1 MNLNQNEK
9 ILVDTMICK
18 LTNQRV
24 ITGKTSNKNIF
35 SKKKEVSF
43 SDIHNIEM
51 MMNHGEENRIKEGIK
66 YFSIGL
72 GILIAI
78 SIIPFLNNIFQTIF
92 FIIGI
97 IPLIYGLFLI
107 PKSIFRLKEHSTL
120 FLWLK
125 NGKCIIISFPKF
137 DDKNAIKIQSQLD
150 ELM

>member
-9 ILVDTMICK
+9 ILIDTLICK
-18 LTNQRV
+18 VTNQRV

-43 SDIHNIEM
+43 SEIHNTEIM
-51 MMNHGEENRIKEGIK
+51 MHQGEENRIKEGIK
-66 YFSIGL
+66 YFAIGL
-72 GILIAI
+72 GILFAI

-97 IPLIYGLFLI
+97 IPLIYGVYLI

-125 NGKCIIISFPKF
+125 NGKCIIISFPEF
-137 DDKNAIKIQSQLD
+137 DNENILQIQSQIN

>member
-9 ILVDTMICK
+9 ILVDTLICK

-43 SDIHNIEM
+43 SEIHNIEIIM
-51 MMNHGEENRIKEGIK
+51 HQGEENRLKEGIK
-66 YFSIGL
+66 YFIVGFS
-72 GILIAI
+72 ILIAV
-78 SIIPFLNNIFQTIF
+78 SLIPFLNNLFQRIF

-125 NGKCIIISFPKF
+125 NGKCLIISFPKF
-137 DDKNAIKIQSQLD
+137 DDENAIQIQSQLN
-150 ELM
+150 ELI

>member
-137 DDKNAIKIQSQLD
+137 DDENAIKIQSHLD

>member
-9 ILVDTMICK
+9 ILIDTLICK
-18 LTNQRV
+18 VTNQRV

-43 SDIHNIEM
+43 SEIHNIEIM
-51 MMNHGEENRIKEGIK
+51 MHQGEENRIKEGIK
-66 YFSIGL
+66 YFAIGL
-72 GILIAI
+72 GILFAI
-78 SIIPFLNNIFQTIF
+78 SIIPFLNNIFQNIF

-97 IPLIYGLFLI
+97 IPLIYGVYLI

-125 NGKCIIISFPKF
+125 NGKCIIISFPEF
-137 DDKNAIKIQSQLD
+137 DNENILQIQSQIN

>member
-78 SIIPFLNNIFQTIF
+78 SIIPFLNNKFQTIF

-137 DDKNAIKIQSQLD
+137 DDENAIRIQSQLD

>member
-9 ILVDTMICK
+9 ILIDTLICK
-18 LTNQRV
+18 VTNQRV

-43 SDIHNIEM
+43 SEIHNIEIM
-51 MMNHGEENRIKEGIK
+51 MHQGEENRIKEGIK
-66 YFSIGL
+66 YFAIGL
-72 GILIAI
+72 GILFAI
-78 SIIPFLNNIFQTIF
+78 S
-92 FIIGI
+92 I
-97 IPLIYGLFLI
+97 IPLIYGVYLI

-125 NGKCIIISFPKF
+125 NGKCIIISFPEF
-137 DDKNAIKIQSQLD
+137 DNENILQIQSQIN

>member
-51 MMNHGEENRIKEGIK
+51 IMNHGEENRIKEGIK

-137 DDKNAIKIQSQLD
+137 DDENAIRIQSQLD

>member
-9 ILVDTMICK
+9 ILVDTLICK
-18 LTNQRV
+18 LTNQRI

-35 SKKKEVSF
+35 SKKKEISF
-43 SDIHNIEM
+43 SEIHNIEM
-51 MMNHGEENRIKEGIK
+51 MMSYGEENRMKEGIK

-137 DDKNAIKIQSQLD
+137 DDENAVRIQSQLD

>member
-9 ILVDTMICK
+9 ILIDTLICK
-18 LTNQRV
+18 VTNQRL

-43 SDIHNIEM
+43 SEIHNIEIM
-51 MMNHGEENRIKEGIK
+51 MHQGEENRIKEGIK
-66 YFSIGL
+66 YFGIGL
-72 GILIAI
+72 GILFAI

-97 IPLIYGLFLI
+97 IPLIYGVYLI

-125 NGKCIIISFPKF
+125 NGKCIIISFPEF
-137 DDKNAIKIQSQLD
+137 DNENILQIQSQIN

>member
-1 MNLNQNEK
+1 M
-9 ILVDTMICK
+9 
-18 LTNQRV
+18 TNQRV

-43 SDIHNIEM
+43 SEIHNIEIM
-51 MMNHGEENRIKEGIK
+51 MHQGEENRIKEGIK
-66 YFSIGL
+66 YFGIGL
-72 GILIAI
+72 GILFAI

-97 IPLIYGLFLI
+97 IPLIYGVYLI

-125 NGKCIIISFPKF
+125 NGKCIIISFPEF
-137 DDKNAIKIQSQLD
+137 DNENILQIQSQIN

>member
-9 ILVDTMICK
+9 ILIDTLICK
-18 LTNQRV
+18 VTNQRV

-43 SDIHNIEM
+43 SEIHNIEM
-51 MMNHGEENRIKEGIK
+51 MMHQGEENRIKEGIK
-66 YFSIGL
+66 YFGIGL
-72 GILIAI
+72 GILFAI

-97 IPLIYGLFLI
+97 IPLIYGVYLI

-125 NGKCIIISFPKF
+125 NGKCIIISFPEF
-137 DDKNAIKIQSQLD
+137 DNENILQIQSQIN

>member
-9 ILVDTMICK
+9 ILIDTLICK
-18 LTNQRV
+18 VTNQRV

-43 SDIHNIEM
+43 SEIHNIEIM
-51 MMNHGEENRIKEGIK
+51 MHQGEENRIKEGIK
-66 YFSIGL
+66 YFGIGL
-72 GILIAI
+72 GILFAI

-97 IPLIYGLFLI
+97 IPLIYGVYLI

-125 NGKCIIISFPKF
+125 KGKCIIISFPEF
-137 DDKNAIKIQSQLD
+137 DNENILQIQSQIN

>member
-9 ILVDTMICK
+9 ILIDTLICK
-18 LTNQRV
+18 VTNQRV

-43 SDIHNIEM
+43 SEIHNIEIM
-51 MMNHGEENRIKEGIK
+51 MHQGEENRIKEGIK
-66 YFSIGL
+66 YFGIGL
-72 GILIAI
+72 GFLFAI

-97 IPLIYGLFLI
+97 IPLIYGVYLI

-125 NGKCIIISFPKF
+125 NGKCIIISFPEF
-137 DDKNAIKIQSQLD
+137 DNENILQIQSQIN

>member
-9 ILVDTMICK
+9 ILIDTLICK
-18 LTNQRV
+18 VTNQRV

-43 SDIHNIEM
+43 SEIHNIEIM
-51 MMNHGEENRIKEGIK
+51 MHQGEENRIKEGIK
-66 YFSIGL
+66 YFGIGL
-72 GILIAI
+72 GILFAI

-97 IPLIYGLFLI
+97 IPLIYGVYLI

-125 NGKCIIISFPKF
+125 NGKCIIISFPEF
-137 DDKNAIKIQSQLD
+137 DNENILQIQSQIN

>member
-9 ILVDTMICK
+9 ILVDTLICK
-18 LTNQRV
+18 LTNQRI

-72 GILIAI
+72 AILISI

-137 DDKNAIKIQSQLD
+137 DDENAVRIQSQLD

>member
-9 ILVDTMICK
+9 ILIDTLICK
-18 LTNQRV
+18 VTNQRV

-43 SDIHNIEM
+43 SEIHNIEIM
-51 MMNHGEENRIKEGIK
+51 MHQGEENRIKEGIK
-66 YFSIGL
+66 YFGIGL
-72 GILIAI
+72 GILFAI

-97 IPLIYGLFLI
+97 IPLIYGVYLI

-125 NGKCIIISFPKF
+125 NGKCIIISFPEF
-137 DDKNAIKIQSQLD
+137 DNENILKIQSQIN

>member
-1 MNLNQNEK
+1 
-9 ILVDTMICK
+9 
-18 LTNQRV
+18 
-24 ITGKTSNKNIF
+24 
-35 SKKKEVSF
+35 
-43 SDIHNIEM
+43 M
-51 MMNHGEENRIKEGIK
+51 MSQGEENRIKEGIK

-137 DDKNAIKIQSQLD
+137 DDENAIKIQSQLD

>member
-9 ILVDTMICK
+9 ILIDTLICK
-18 LTNQRV
+18 VTNQRV

-43 SDIHNIEM
+43 SEIHNIEIM
-51 MMNHGEENRIKEGIK
+51 MHQGEENRIKEGIK
-66 YFSIGL
+66 YFGIGL
-72 GILIAI
+72 GILFAI

-97 IPLIYGLFLI
+97 IPLIYGVYLI

-125 NGKCIIISFPKF
+125 NGKCIIISFPEF
-137 DDKNAIKIQSQLD
+137 HNENILQIQSQIN

>member
-1 MNLNQNEK
+1 MNLNKNEK
-9 ILVDTMICK
+9 ILVDTPICK

-35 SKKKEVSF
+35 SKKKETSF
-43 SDIHNIEM
+43 SDIHNIEIM
-51 MMNHGEENRIKEGIK
+51 MHQGEENRIKEGIK
-66 YFSIGL
+66 YFTVGL

-78 SIIPFLNNIFQTIF
+78 SLIPFLNNIFQTIF

-97 IPLIYGLFLI
+97 IPLIYGLYII

-137 DDKNAIKIQSQLD
+137 DDENILKIQSQLN